1 MKTNDWK
8 LVLGLALLGLMAV
21 SADSARAEGDA
32 AEGGTVSGVLVKKDG
47 ATIFVKAD
55 GAEEAVKYRPRWKG
69 GNPDQGGGFDKEIE
83 EQIKKI
89 PVTNRV
95 RVTWVLEEGRR
106 VTAIECLKPEDEKG
120 VDEGTVTEVG
130 ENFIEIRTA
139 DGSYERYLPRWHDGG
154 LDQEMLAKIRNF
166 KAGQKVRVEW
176 VYDERKRVVGISGQ
190 E

>member
-1 MKTNDWK
+1 MTTNEWK
-8 LVLGLALLGLMAV
+8 LALAVLLLGAV
-21 SADSARAEGDA
+21 AWGARAEGDA
-32 AEGGTVSGVLVKKDG
+32 AEGGTVTGVLVKKDG

-55 GAEEAVKYRPRWKG
+55 GTEEAVKYRPRWSG
-69 GNPDQGGGFDKEIE
+69 GMPKDGGGFDKAIE
-83 EQIKKI
+83 EQIRKI

-106 VTAIECLKPEDEKG
+106 VTAIECVKLETEKG

-139 DGSYERYLPRWHDGG
+139 AGGYERYLPRWQEGG
-154 LDQEMLAKIRNF
+154 LDKEMLAKIRTF

>member
-1 MKTNDWK
+1 MMTMVRK
-8 LVLGLALLGLMAV
+8 LALGVLLLGLAAW
-21 SADSARAEGDA
+21 SARAEGDA
-32 AEGGTVSGVLVKKDG
+32 AEGGSVTGVMVKKDG

-55 GAEEAVKYRPRWKG
+55 GTEEAVKYRPRWTG

-106 VTAIECLKPEDEKG
+106 VTAIECLKPEGEKG
-120 VDEGTVTEVG
+120 VDEGTVTEAG
-130 ENFIEIRTA
+130 ENFFEIRNA
-139 DGSYERYLPRWHDGG
+139 AGSYERYLPRWQEGG
-154 LDQEMLAKIRNF
+154 LDKEMLAKIRAF

-176 VYDERKRVVGISGQ
+176 VYDERKRVVGIGGQ

>member
-1 MKTNDWK
+1 MKTNAWK
-8 LVLGLALLGLMAV
+8 MVLGVALLGLVAG
-21 SADSARAEGDA
+21 SAHAEGDA
-32 AEGGTVSGVLVKKDG
+32 AEGGTVTGVMTRKDG

-55 GAEEAVKYRPRWKG
+55 GAEESVKYRPRWSG
-69 GNPDQGGGFDKEIE
+69 GMPKDGGGFDKAIE

-106 VTAIECLKPEDEKG
+106 VTAIECLKPEGEKG
-120 VDEGTVTEVG
+120 VNEGTVTEVG

-139 DGSYERYLPRWHDGG
+139 DGTFERYLPHWREGG
-154 LDQEMLAKIRNF
+154 LDKEMLAKIRNF
-166 KAGQKVRVEW
+166 KTGQKVRVEW